1 MIGPTDQLVQ
11 FLGALGQRLSWIAVL
26 DIVIVSYL
34 IYKLLQLIRGSRA
47 FQMVVGTLVLV
58 VFFFVSQWAE
68 LSTVNWLLQKS
79 LAYIGFA
86 VIVLYQQEL
95 RKALAQIGQAPLFRF
110 LNPSSSPGTLDEIAF
125 AVRSLA
131 QRRTGAIVVLE
142 RDIGL
147 RGYVEGGILLDAVV
161 NYDLLLSIFNPKSP
175 LHDGAVIIQGDRIA
189 AAACFLPISINP
201 QLSKELGTRHRA
213 AIGITEDTD
222 AVAIVV
228 SEETGKV
235 SLVEDGAIVSGLEVE
250 SFRSRLK
257 EAMGQAEAPASAR
270 EAAEAPV
277 KEAAVEETAEARA
290 AKR

>member
-1 MIGPTDQLVQ
+1 LSGLANEIAS
-11 FLGALGQRLSWIAVL
+11 FLEALGQRLSWVALL
-26 DIVIVSYL
+26 DIALVSYL
-34 IYKLLQLIRGSRA
+34 IYKLLLLIRGSRA

-58 VFFFVSQWAE
+58 VFFFASQWAH
-68 LSTVNWLLQKS
+68 LSTVNWILQKS

-95 RKALAQIGQAPLFRF
+95 RKALATIGQAPLFRF
-110 LNPSSSPGTLDEIAF
+110 LNPSASPGTLDEIAF
-125 AVRSLA
+125 TVRSLA
-131 QRRTGAIVVLE
+131 QRRMGALIVLE

-147 RGYVEGGILLDAVV
+147 RGYIEGGILLDAVV

-175 LHDGAVIIQGDRIA
+175 LHDGAVIVQGDRIA

-235 SLVEDGAIVSGLEVE
+235 SLVEDGGIVSGLDID
-250 SFRSRLK
+250 SLRTRLK
-257 EAMGQAEAPASAR
+257 EAMGQAEAPAR
-270 EAAEAPV
+270 EAEAP
-277 KEAAVEETAEARA
+277 EAVAETPLGETAEARPV
-290 AKR
+290 KR

>member
-1 MIGPTDQLVQ
+1 MSGLANEIAS
-11 FLGALGQRLSWIAVL
+11 FLEALGQRLSWVALL
-26 DIVIVSYL
+26 DIALVSYL
-34 IYKLLQLIRGSRA
+34 IYKLLLLIRGSRA
-47 FQMVVGTLVLV
+47 FQMVVGTLVVV
-58 VFFFVSQWAE
+58 VFFFASQWAE
-68 LSTVNWLLQKS
+68 LSTVNWILQKS

-95 RKALAQIGQAPLFRF
+95 RKALATIGQAPLFRF
-110 LNPSSSPGTLDEIAF
+110 LNPSASPGTLDEIAF
-125 AVRSLA
+125 TVRSLA
-131 QRRTGAIVVLE
+131 QRRMGALIVLE

-147 RGYVEGGILLDAVV
+147 RGYIEGGILLDAVV

-175 LHDGAVIIQGDRIA
+175 LHDGAVIVQGDRIA

-235 SLVEDGAIVSGLEVE
+235 SLVEDGGIVSGLDID
-250 SFRSRLK
+250 SLRTRLK
-257 EAMGQAEAPASAR
+257 EAMGQAEAPAR
-270 EAAEAPV
+270 EAEAP
-277 KEAAVEETAEARA
+277 EAVAETPLGETAEARPV
-290 AKR
+290 KR

>member
-1 MIGPTDQLVQ
+1 MNELLQ
-11 FLGALGQRLSWIAVL
+11 FLEALGQRLSWIAVL
-26 DIVIVSYL
+26 DIAIVSYI

-58 VFFFVSQWAE
+58 ALFFASQWAE
-68 LSTVNWLLQKS
+68 LSTVNWLLSKS

-95 RKALAQIGQAPLFRF
+95 RKALATIGQAPLFRF

-125 AVRSLA
+125 AVRSLS
-131 QRRTGAIVVLE
+131 QRRLGAIVVLE

-147 RGYVEGGILLDAVV
+147 RGYIEGGILLDAVV

-175 LHDGAVIIQGDRIA
+175 LHDGAVIVQGDRIA

-222 AVAIVV
+222 AVAVVV
-228 SEETGKV
+228 SEETGRV
-235 SLVEDGAIVSGLEVE
+235 SLVEDGAIASDLEVE
-250 SFRSRLK
+250 SLRSLLK
-257 EAMGQAEAPASAR
+257 EVMGQAEAPPPVPEDE
-270 EAAEAPV
+270 EAGAPV
-277 KEAAVEETAEARA
+277 DETAEARA

>member
-1 MIGPTDQLVQ
+1 MNDLVRFLEGLVQ
-11 FLGALGQRLSWIAVL
+11 RLTWVDVL
-26 DIVIVSYL
+26 DIAIVSYL

-58 VFFFVSQWAE
+58 LFFFASQWAE

-79 LAYIGFA
+79 LAYLGFA

-95 RKALAQIGQAPLFRF
+95 RKALSQIGQARLFRL
-110 LNPSSSPGTLDEIAF
+110 LNPQSSLGTLDEIAF
-125 AVRSLA
+125 AVRSLS
-131 QRRTGAIVVLE
+131 QRRMGAIIVLE

-161 NYDLLLSIFNPKSP
+161 NYDLLLSIFNVKSP
-175 LHDGAVIIQGDRIA
+175 LHDGAVIIQGGRIA

-222 AVAIVV
+222 ALAIVV
-228 SEETGKV
+228 SEETGTA
-235 SLVEDGAIVSGLEVE
+235 SLVEDGDIVSGLDMDA
-250 SFRSRLK
+250 FRSRLK
-257 EAMGQAEAPASAR
+257 EAMGQAEAPPVAHE
-270 EAAEAPV
+270 EAEEAEAP
-277 KEAAVEETAEARA
+277 VEETAEARA